1 MTNLVAK
8 GLSERFGRYH
18 LLGALGE
25 GSLGP
30 LLVAEQAGPDG
41 SVQIV
46 ALRQFH
52 GQLTESA
59 SSKLHLAQAARA
71 ASRLRHPN
79 ISPSDELEEA
89 DGVEF
94 LATAYHPG
102 ENLASVLASSSR
114 TPMPPAIAASVA
126 YQIVEALRYA
136 HDATDVEGNRLGV
149 VHQDIRPSNVFMT
162 YDGTVRVLGFGA
174 PGVLSHIPGVRGSS
188 RGGFSYTAPE
198 ALEGAPPDS
207 RGDIFSLGAVLWEC
221 LTGRQLFGA
230 ETVAKSK
237 DAVRSRYVE
246 PPSIVRPE
254 VATGFDEVVLRALSR
269 DPRRRFQDLAE
280 VSRALKR
287 LLMSLPHAPAPE
299 DVAEWL
305 RHVFAPERIALKM
318 QIAQGNAVEG
328 ALARLRLLGDPAAGE
343 MGPRGGQPPSGTPP
357 VVPGGATLPPPGA
370 GASRA
375 VPTPLTTKA
384 VTKAS
389 AASEAPTTSGGG
401 GAKAD
406 LPGRV
411 PGTSASARPPIAIIG
426 VGAAILGVIVAVW
439 LFRPTSPER
448 TGESSVAALG
458 SLQIDST
465 PPGAQVLIDGDPSGR
480 ATPARITGLRAG
492 RKVDIQVDMPGYRST
507 KQTVQVPVGGPT
519 ALRFVLEESTGTVR
533 LEGVPHG
540 AKTYV
545 DDAPVNAAE
554 PLSLSIGTH
563 RLRVEVSGEL
573 FSSMKLDVKRGKQVL
588 HVQAA
593 EGTGK

>member
-1 MTNLVAK
+1 
-8 GLSERFGRYH
+8 
-18 LLGALGE
+18 
-25 GSLGP
+25 
-30 LLVAEQAGPDG
+30 
-41 SVQIV
+41 
-46 ALRQFH
+46 
-52 GQLTESA
+52 
-59 SSKLHLAQAARA
+59 
-71 ASRLRHPN
+71 
-79 ISPSDELEEA
+79 
-89 DGVEF
+89 
-94 LATAYHPG
+94 
-102 ENLASVLASSSR
+102 
-114 TPMPPAIAASVA
+114 
-126 YQIVEALRYA
+126 
-136 HDATDVEGNRLGV
+136 
-149 VHQDIRPSNVFMT
+149 
-162 YDGTVRVLGFGA
+162 
-174 PGVLSHIPGVRGSS
+174 
-188 RGGFSYTAPE
+188 
-198 ALEGAPPDS
+198 
-207 RGDIFSLGAVLWEC
+207 
-221 LTGRQLFGA
+221 LFGA

-287 LLMSLPHAPAPE
+287 LLMSLPRAPAPE

-305 RHVFAPERIALKM
+305 RHVFAPERIALKI

-328 ALARLRLLGDPAAGE
+328 ALARLRLLGDPAGGE
-343 MGPRGGQPPSGTPP
+343 MGPRGGPPSGTPP
-357 VVPGGATLPPPGA
+357 VVSGVSTLPPPSG
-370 GASRA
+370 GASHA
-375 VPTPLTTKA
+375 VPTPQATRA
-384 VTKAS
+384 VTKAR
-389 AASEAPTTSGGG
+389 AEGEVPTTSGGG
-401 GAKAD
+401 GAKAAP
-406 LPGRV
+406 PGPV
-411 PGTSASARPPIAIIG
+411 QGTSARPPIAIIG
-426 VGAAILGVIVAVW
+426 AGAAILGVIAAVL

-448 TGESSVAALG
+448 TGEGSVAALG
-458 SLQIDST
+458 ALQIDST

-554 PLSLSIGTH
+554 PISLSIGTH

-573 FSSMKLDVKRGKQVL
+573 FTSTKVDVKRGKQVL
-588 HVQAA
+588 RVQAA